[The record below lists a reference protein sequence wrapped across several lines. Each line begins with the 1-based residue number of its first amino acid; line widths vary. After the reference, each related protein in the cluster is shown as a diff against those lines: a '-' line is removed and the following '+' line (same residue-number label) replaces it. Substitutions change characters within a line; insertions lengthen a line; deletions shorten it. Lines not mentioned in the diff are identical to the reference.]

1 MKIAAQHVDNLV
13 RLGYTPEEA
22 RFIHVAATHSG
33 YFTHRQFLIFS
44 GTKPGK
50 HSQKFL
56 TKLLSQKHAT
66 YHTYPSGGRVYHIF
80 ARKVF
85 RALERDDLRTRR
97 RHQLDYIKTRLVALD
112 FVLDNLDCEYQETE
126 AEKVPFFE
134 SQFNI
139 NRSLLPCKM
148 YTSKAS
154 SRCTI
159 RYFVDR
165 FPIFVRKASTAS
177 SVVSL
182 TCVDASSVTLQG
194 FVTHLQA
201 YRGLLR
207 SLPQFEFLY
216 IAPTDRFFNKA
227 SLEFSRI
234 VLASKGAVSKDQ
246 ILRYFDLRKRWEAEE
261 RVAAKDVV
269 FLNAAR
275 SELRDA
281 TVELQYRKWTE
292 DAINN
297 DDITGHLGS
306 PAPQIHGTFV
316 PQKCG
321 ESLSVFYRSHGGLG
335 ERPDDTVPDTFSP
348 SVSPEGLQL

>member
-1 MKIAAQHVDNLV
+1 MNIAAQHVDNLV

-22 RFIHVAATHSG
+22 RFIYVAATHSG
-33 YFTHRQFLIFS
+33 YFTHRQFLMFS

-97 RHQLDYIKTRLVALD
+97 RHQLDYIKTRLVTLD
-112 FVLDNLDCEYQETE
+112 FVLGNLDCQYLETE
-126 AEKVPFFE
+126 VEKVLFFE
-134 SQFNI
+134 SRFNI

-154 SRCTI
+154 SSSTF

-165 FPIFVRKASTAS
+165 FPIFVREASTGS
-177 SVVSL
+177 SVVCLSY
-182 TCVDASSVTLQG
+182 VAASSVTLQG

-216 IAPTDRFFNKA
+216 IAPTDRVFKGA
-227 SLEFSRI
+227 GIEFSRI
-234 VLASKGAVSKDQ
+234 VLASKGAASKDQ
-246 ILRYFDLRKRWEAEE
+246 ILRYFDLRKRWEAGE
-261 RVAAKDVV
+261 RVAASDVV

-281 TVELQYRKWTE
+281 RVELQYRKWTE

-297 DDITGHLGS
+297 DEITAHLGS
-306 PAPQIHGTFV
+306 PAPQVHGTLV

-321 ESLSVFYRSHGGLG
+321 ESLCVFYRSHGGSG
-335 ERPDDTVPDTFSP
+335 ERPDDKVPDTYSP